1 MSHEGFSNSKSKK
14 LKTRAKD
21 SLHPLTMKVAA
32 VLLLAL
38 ATAHAKLPPAPR
50 FAAKQT
56 LKTTAVT
63 SSPATLAALQ
73 VRGGG
78 MVPGDAYVKFFVA
91 TSVIYGLQCLLMPG
105 SMTTMHYEAQSSQIT
120 EFWLRG
126 MSVMMFTAAFLMTQV
141 DTELATKVGVI
152 ANIAI
157 SVLLPWNGK
166 FKWIA
171 GGPGAATKPI
181 HLFPE
186 LLLLVQTAT
195 GLLAL

>member
-1 MSHEGFSNSKSKK
+1 
-14 LKTRAKD
+14 
-21 SLHPLTMKVAA
+21 MKVAA

-91 TSVIYGLQCLLMPG
+91 TSIDLGALV
-105 SMTTMHYEAQSSQIT
+105 
-120 EFWLRG
+120 
-126 MSVMMFTAAFLMTQV
+126 AFA
-141 DTELATKVGVI
+141 ELEGVQGVR
-152 ANIAI
+152 A
-157 SVLLPWNGK
+157 VR
-166 FKWIA
+166 
-171 GGPGAATKPI
+171 
-181 HLFPE
+181 
-186 LLLLVQTAT
+186 VQPSK
-195 GLLAL
+195 